1 MIVLYIHNKLILQ
14 SIHKIGPYPLNK
26 QTLIKHAFE
35 NTVKSRNRKH
45 CIQLN
50 DVTDIDKTSLI
61 TQIIVSTDHEET

>member
-1 MIVLYIHNKLILQ
+1 MYKDKA
-14 SIHKIGPYPLNK
+14 SFAGPYPLNK
-26 QTLIKHAFE
+26 QTLIKHTFE

-61 TQIIVSTDHEET
+61 TQNIVSTDHEET